1 MTFLDFDTY
10 EKVKEEA
17 YAAYEDRSAWARKMT
32 VNIAKAG
39 YFSADRTIAE
49 YNRDIWH
56 LTPGIGRNE

>member
-1 MTFLDFDTY
+1 MTRRLMRITT
-10 EKVKEEA
+10 
-17 YAAYEDRSAWARKMT
+17 AWAKKAL

-56 LTPGIGRNE
+56 L